1 MHRHFLA
8 CFAPG
13 YHVSSLPSDVSIGL
27 EVDEA
32 SSAGVRFI
40 RWLFL
45 DGNPRH
51 PNATSLP
58 GPACLVQCQ
67 KPAKNLLHFTL
78 RPQTTQATCL
88 FPDPSPSLHNTLL
101 QNTHTPQK
109 ICIPKTPALKIMLFC
124 SSATLNLEQL
134 KNQFALRNIQFV
146 CRCCPLKSCWV
157 IGAGRA
163 HRGAPDRWHK
173 PQGWFARH
181 DRRVTGPKQSFH
193 IREINLSC
201 QTNGVRYRLG

>member
-1 MHRHFLA
+1 MAIQDIPMQPAFRDLPALHNVRSQLKTY
-8 CFAPG
+8 CI
-13 YHVSSLPSDVSIGL
+13 SLCVPKQPKPR
-27 EVDEA
+27 A
-32 SSAGVRFI
+32 SSQI
-40 RWLFL
+40 
-45 DGNPRH
+45 PC
-51 PNATSLP
+51 PP
-58 GPACLVQCQ
+58 C
-67 KPAKNLLHFTL
+67 
-78 RPQTTQATCL
+78 TTH
-88 FPDPSPSLHNTLL
+88 SS
-101 QNTHTPQK
+101 
-109 ICIPKTPALKIMLFC
+109 KTPPPPKKNMYSKDTCPKKTLFC

-201 QTNGVRYRLG
+201 QTKGVSYGLG

>member
-1 MHRHFLA
+1 MAIQDIPMQPAFQDLPALYNVRSQLKTY
-8 CFAPG
+8 CI
-13 YHVSSLPSDVSIGL
+13 SLCVPKQPKPR
-27 EVDEA
+27 A
-32 SSAGVRFI
+32 S
-40 RWLFL
+40 
-45 DGNPRH
+45 
-51 PNATSLP
+51 
-58 GPACLVQCQ
+58 
-67 KPAKNLLHFTL
+67 
-78 RPQTTQATCL
+78 

-101 QNTHTPQK
+101 QNTHPPKK